1 MHKVTR
7 ILILAL
13 LLLGGVFQCK
23 TTVPSNRELLVKDM
37 QYQRYTTGMNGY
49 RGIIFKIYLADSVP
63 QSSLGA
69 LTINDTVLD
78 YAILYHAK
86 STEIEANVFYESTGM
101 DKPQEAALYFDENYT
116 AELQVNNKSKKLH
129 AFKTIP
135 QDEIP

>member
-1 MHKVTR
+1 MHKVIR
-7 ILILAL
+7 IFILAL
-13 LLLGGVFQCK
+13 LMVGGVFQCK
-23 TTVPSNRELLVKDM
+23 TTVPSHPESLVKEM

-63 QSSLGA
+63 QSSLGS

-78 YAILYHAK
+78 YAVLYHTK

-101 DKPQEAALYFDENYT
+101 DKPREAALYFDENYT
-116 AELQVNNKSKKLH
+116 GELQINKKPKKLN